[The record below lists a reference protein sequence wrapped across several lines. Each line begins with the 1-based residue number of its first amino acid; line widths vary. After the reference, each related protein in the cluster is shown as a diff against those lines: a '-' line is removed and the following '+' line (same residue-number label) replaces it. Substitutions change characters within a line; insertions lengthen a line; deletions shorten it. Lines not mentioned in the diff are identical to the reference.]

1 MKTVRTVLGEIT
13 PEGLGPVNGHEH
25 VFQVS
30 PLLPG
35 DELDDPERSSAE
47 VELLRGSGFAAMI
60 DATPIGLGRRATD
73 LRRIS
78 ESTSV
83 QSVASTGVHRDAHYA
98 ADHPLQAL
106 GIEARAELMLRD
118 LIDGMPVRDEDLFAA
133 GSPRP
138 ARTGVRAG
146 MLKVGIEYWA
156 ITASERMT
164 IEAIARVHEATN
176 APVMVHL
183 EFCTA
188 GHEVLDLLAE
198 LGGAESS
205 VLLAHAD
212 RSPDAGLHCELMGR
226 GAFLGYD
233 GMARSKVRSDEV
245 LLDLTERV
253 LGDGFDRLLLGG
265 DVARSGRFVS
275 YGGMPGMAYVSD
287 RYLPRLQERIGDRA
301 LDRILVDAPW
311 ELLGRRWRRGDAAAT
326 VTVRRAGSELG
337 APHHL
342 RDRVRSFVEHLL
354 DVLVVDVLRVV
365 PVRPGVGEFLDGLPV
380 DHGDRGLHGQSTDG
394 DRVLGDRAEHH
405 SLTDGLLLGRPG
417 VETDHLEIVPR
428 QPELLHGVDDADR
441 GPLIGAVEAN
451 EVVRPDHR
459 FRNVRGLQMVTIA
472 VLDVDDLD
480 V

>member
-83 QSVASTGVHRDAHYA
+83 QIVASTGVHRDAHYA

-146 MLKVGIEYWA
+146 MLKVGIEYWE

-198 LGGAESS
+198 LGVAESS

-233 GMARSKVRSDEV
+233 GMARSKVRSDEE

-275 YGGMPGMAYVSD
+275 YGGMPGMAYLGD

-301 LDRILVDAPW
+301 LSRILVDAPR
-311 ELLGRRWRRGDAAAT
+311 ELLGRSWRR
-326 VTVRRAGSELG
+326 
-337 APHHL
+337 
-342 RDRVRSFVEHLL
+342 
-354 DVLVVDVLRVV
+354 
-365 PVRPGVGEFLDGLPV
+365 
-380 DHGDRGLHGQSTDG
+380 
-394 DRVLGDRAEHH
+394 
-405 SLTDGLLLGRPG
+405 
-417 VETDHLEIVPR
+417 
-428 QPELLHGVDDADR
+428 
-441 GPLIGAVEAN
+441 
-451 EVVRPDHR
+451 
-459 FRNVRGLQMVTIA
+459 
-472 VLDVDDLD
+472 
-480 V
+480 